1 MNAQAYQQKL
11 NLIKEQNV
19 AKLNLLSVAVI
30 ARDMID
36 RGWTQGTW
44 HRKGYRDGEAV
55 DFVCTEGAVQ
65 QSMRLAIANELNMEP
80 LVCQQLN
87 GLSAQERKQMIETM
101 ALNLSQPR
109 EKKVFQYMCKMLG
122 VGSIPGWNDNR
133 NRTKEEVL
141 RLFDN
146 LINELSERPVD
157 QQTFEYAELRGEL

>member
-1 MNAQAYQQKL
+1 M
-11 NLIKEQNV
+11 
-19 AKLNLLSVAVI
+19 AKLNLLSVAMI

-44 HRKGYRDGEAV
+44 HRKGWRDGESI
-55 DFVCTEGAVQ
+55 DFVCTEGAIQ

-80 LVCQQLN
+80 LICEQLN
-87 GLSAQERKQMIETM
+87 NLTPHERRSMVETM

-122 VGSIPGWNDNR
+122 VHSIPGWNDSR
-133 NRTKEEVL
+133 ERTKEEVL

-146 LINELSERPVD
+146 LISELSDRPTD
-157 QQTFEYAELRGEL
+157 QQTFEYALASGDIE